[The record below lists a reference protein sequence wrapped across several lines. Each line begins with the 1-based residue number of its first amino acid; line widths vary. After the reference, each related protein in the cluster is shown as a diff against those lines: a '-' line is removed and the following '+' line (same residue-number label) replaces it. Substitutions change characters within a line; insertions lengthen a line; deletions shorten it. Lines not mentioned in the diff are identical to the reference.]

1 MNNHSSTTAQ
11 QNQPENFPLFDR
23 LNLPV
28 KDPEWIFDDLWAA
41 GTIGLFTG
49 DGGIGKSHW
58 SLQLIVA
65 IASGANIDGTG
76 FISSK
81 PRPVVYIS
89 QEDDG
94 EFVRGELSY
103 QFPNLINQPDIAKR
117 IRIISTA
124 IQGSNLFLSDKNHC
138 KAIAQNLP
146 VDSVFVLDSFSNFLT
161 SNEIDNTALLQNEFA
176 NLRNM
181 MKARKATPLLIHHRP
196 KQNAMTGQQSA
207 SRGATAIP
215 QSCRFHIML
224 ERKPSGVG
232 VSLSFEKVSRGA
244 KPDSLTLIFDPQR
257 KLFVTEDLDPYVTL
271 FKIGEQFT
279 LADFMQRLGKDP
291 NDKKEQK
298 RALDIIAQRCAKN
311 GGWFEKVVVGKKGQ
325 PGIWERKK

>member
-1 MNNHSSTTAQ
+1 VNNPSGATAQ
-11 QNQPENFPLFDR
+11 QNQPENFLLYDR

-28 KDPEWIFDDLWAA
+28 KDPEWIFEDLWAA

-65 IASGANIDGTG
+65 IASGQSIDGTC
-76 FISSK
+76 FTSSK
-81 PRPVVYIS
+81 PRDVVFIS

-94 EFVRGELSY
+94 EFVRAELSC
-103 QFPNLINQPDIAKR
+103 QFPNLVNQPDVGKR

-124 IQGSNLFLSDKNHC
+124 IQGPNLFLSDKKNC
-138 KAIAQNLP
+138 LDIANNLP
-146 VDSVFVLDSFSNFLT
+146 DGSVFVLDSFSNFLT

-176 NLRNM
+176 NLRSM
-181 MKARKATPLLIHHRP
+181 MKARRASPLLIHHRP
-196 KQNAMTGQQSA
+196 KQNAQTGQQSA

-224 ERKPSGVG
+224 EKNRNGAG
-232 VSLSFEKVSRGA
+232 VSLSFEKVSRGG

-257 KLFVTEDLDPYVTL
+257 KLFVPEDLDPYVAL

-279 LADFMQRLGKDP
+279 LDAFIQRLGKDP

-298 RALDIIAQRCAKN
+298 RALDIIAQRCSNK
-311 GGWFEKVVVGKKGQ
+311 GGWFDKVVVGKRGQ
-325 PGIWERKK
+325 PSIWQRQK